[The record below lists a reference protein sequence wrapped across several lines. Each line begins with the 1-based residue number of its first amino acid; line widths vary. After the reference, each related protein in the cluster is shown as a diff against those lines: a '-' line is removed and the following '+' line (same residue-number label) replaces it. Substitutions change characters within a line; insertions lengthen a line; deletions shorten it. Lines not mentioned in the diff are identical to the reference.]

1 MAIDID
7 HILFLHFLAQ
17 DEVGVC
23 KSRNIEQKAHLA
35 HSCSQSECS
44 ICFNCPG
51 QSQGYNNNS
60 NYPEIKFAACT

>member
-23 KSRNIEQKAHLA
+23 KSRKIEQKAHLA
-35 HSCSQSECS
+35 HSCSQSECR
-44 ICFNCPG
+44 IRFIIIALG
-51 QSQGYNNNS
+51 TVRD
-60 NYPEIKFAACT
+60 IITTVITLK